1 MNLINLRKQN
11 LFKATLVLAMGLSL
25 GFTSCKDNDD
35 KYETPQLEIV
45 GLPESGAISFAKDG
59 GVQEFTIKANRKWN
73 ITSDADWLSFDPKSG
88 DAGDVR
94 VRVTALTNSA
104 TPRSASFTI
113 NGLSTP
119 KVITVNQAGEGG
131 NADFSVVIFEE
142 KFEKLDLG
150 CFTVKGLDEGSHTWK
165 VWPNK
170 KNENDKY
177 VSISAYNSK
186 TDKTRAYL
194 ISPEIKF
201 TAPTKLSFQYKPA
214 HAKAG
219 TTLKLFL
226 LDANKEP
233 IGDALKVWDPSE
245 PADAFAKTYTDEV
258 VILPANENAK
268 YFAFFYEGDKTH
280 TTTFQ
285 MDNFKLEGPQGSTPV
300 NCSGKDN
307 TDPTPNPPSPA
318 PDTTEGLKAFNET
331 FESGT
336 VKTVPQGWTSVA
348 TKGKRTWSVGEY
360 QANKYVSM
368 SSHNSKGQD
377 EVTLISPMLNIDKEK
392 TLSFDLNVRFA
403 KAGTTLKV
411 VSLDANKKEISVIQ
425 SFDLA
430 KDGKTNESLAI
441 PNNSN
446 IKYIGFVYV
455 GEDKKSAATAQL
467 DNIVLADKDSDAPAP
482 TPAPNPGT
490 DPAPTPNPPAPDP
503 NPGTNPAPAPT
514 GGEVFFLDY
523 IEGSGN
529 EKYLSIYNP
538 TNQDITLNGY
548 SIVVE
553 QYNNSNKKAKGTNP
567 SLKLDGKV
575 IKAMSTLVFSHGGAN
590 NKPEGTIT
598 DSSVCNFN
606 GNDNIYLEKNG
617 KVIDAI
623 GNAKGSAWVN
633 GKDFAGSDKGLHRK
647 TSVNAPSETFK
658 IDEWEVL
665 GKDDVSKLG
674 KR

>member
-11 LFKATLVLAMGLSL
+11 LFKATLALAMGLSL

-104 TPRSASFTI
+104 TPRTANITI
-113 NGLSTP
+113 NGLNTP
-119 KVITVNQAGEGG
+119 KVITVNQAGEGS

-150 CFTVKGLDEGSHTWK
+150 CFTVKGLDEGSYTWK
-165 VWPNK
+165 VWANQ

-177 VSISAYNSK
+177 VSISAYKSK

-214 HAKAG
+214 HARPG

-233 IGDALKVWDPSE
+233 IGDALKVLDPSE
-245 PADAFAKTYTDEV
+245 PASGYAKTYTDEV

-307 TDPTPNPPSPA
+307 TDPVTPPTTDPDPSG
-318 PDTTEGLKAFNET
+318 DYSVLIFNEG
-331 FESGT
+331 FEKLDLACFT
-336 VKTVPQGWTSVA
+336 VKGLDEGS
-348 TKGKRTWSVGEY
+348 KTWEAKEY
-360 QANKYVSM
+360 QKNNHVEITAYKSTTDKTRAY
-368 SSHNSKGQD
+368 
-377 EVTLISPMLNIDKEK
+377 LISPEIKFTTPTK
-392 TLSFDLNVRFA
+392 LSFQYKPAHA

-411 VSLDANKKEISVIQ
+411 LLLDASKNPIGEVLKVLDPSEPASGY
-425 SFDLA
+425 A
-430 KDGKTNESLAI
+430 KTYTDEVVMIPANENAKYFALFYEGDKTHTTT
-441 PNNSN
+441 
-446 IKYIGFVYV
+446 F
-455 GEDKKSAATAQL
+455 QL
-467 DNIVLADKDSDAPAP
+467 DNFKLEGGKGSTPVNCSGKDNTNPV
-482 TPAPNPGT
+482 TPPDSNPGT
-490 DPAPTPNPPAPDP
+490 D
-503 NPGTNPAPAPT
+503 PAPAPT

-553 QYNNSNKKAKGTNP
+553 QYNNSNKKAKGANP